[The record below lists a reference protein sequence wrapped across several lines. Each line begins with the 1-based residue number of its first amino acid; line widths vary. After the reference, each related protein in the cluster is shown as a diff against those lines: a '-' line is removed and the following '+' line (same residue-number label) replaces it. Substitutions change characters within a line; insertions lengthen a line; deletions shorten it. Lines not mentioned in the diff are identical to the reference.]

1 MESHLF
7 WFNDEQ
13 WAKIA
18 PHLPRNQ
25 PGPCRNDDRLILS
38 GIMHVLK
45 VGCRWVDCPRE
56 YGPHKTIYNRFARW
70 SERGIWQK
78 IFEAVAS
85 PSEPPKQAALD
96 SSHIKAHRC
105 AGGGKRGAE
114 FQAIGLTKGGRN
126 SKIHAIVD
134 EDRSPWVLILTPGNT
149 ADCIMAQ
156 ECVSL
161 IPGIKELLAD
171 KGYDTDA
178 FRAFLKQQKI
188 RPVIPGKSNR
198 KKRIRH
204 DRKAYKNRNVIE
216 RCFGRLK
223 DFRRIATRYD
233 KLAQNFFSAL
243 CFVTIL
249 AYWM

>member
-1 MESHLF
+1 M
-7 WFNDEQ
+7 
-13 WAKIA
+13 
-18 PHLPRNQ
+18 
-25 PGPCRNDDRLILS
+25 
-38 GIMHVLK
+38 
-45 VGCRWVDCPRE
+45 DCPKE

-70 SERGIWQK
+70 SARGIWQK
-78 IFEAVAS
+78 IFEAVAA

-96 SSHIKAHRC
+96 SSHVKVHRC
-105 AGGGKRGAE
+105 ASGGPFDKLRRGPN
-114 FQAIGLTKGGRN
+114 FRRLGSTSGGRN

-134 EDRSPWVLILTPGNT
+134 AFLRQWVLILTPGNT
-149 ADCIMAQ
+149 ADCVMAQ

-178 FRAFLKQQKI
+178 FRAFLKDHKI
-188 RPVIPGKSNR
+188 KPVIPGKSNR

-204 DRKAYKNRNVIE
+204 DKKAYRNRNVIE

-243 CFVTIL
+243 CFVATL
-249 AYWM
+249 AYWI